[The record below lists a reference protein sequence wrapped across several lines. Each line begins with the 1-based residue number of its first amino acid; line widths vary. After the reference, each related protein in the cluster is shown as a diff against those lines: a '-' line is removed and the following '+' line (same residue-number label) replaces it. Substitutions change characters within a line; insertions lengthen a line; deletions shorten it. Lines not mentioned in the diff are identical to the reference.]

1 MHWGGHGHGYGRMRG
16 SLDEKDEQRRK
27 LYDHKVVSRFAKYI
41 RPQGKTATVCLISML
56 VYTFTTVGQPWIIKL
71 AIDSLINVH
80 QEQTL
85 GNLSLIVGLFSINA
99 FVNFLS
105 NYIYVVSLSNVSQ
118 QILLSLRTQ
127 LFNHLQNLSIRFFDR
142 NEVGR
147 IMSRAQNDVNQLQE
161 FFNMV
166 LITVA
171 DSLALIGIVIALF
184 ILDAKLAAITLSVI
198 PILVGVLL
206 IWQRFAWDSFME
218 VRRAISAV
226 NGMLQENISG
236 VRVIQALNREEGN
249 FREFRELNS
258 QHFSA
263 NMHATRLSAVL
274 MPLVE
279 ILTAIS
285 IVLVVLIGGTMA
297 AQGTLSVSIVIAF
310 ILYIQRFFDPIRG
323 LTMQYTGFQRA
334 MTSGVRIFELLDT
347 EIEVKDHPNPKTI
360 EKINGEITFED
371 VHFHYI
377 SDIPIIRGIT
387 LNITAGETVA
397 LVGTTGAGKT
407 TLASLV
413 ARFYD
418 VTQGKITLDG
428 HDIREISQSALSH
441 QMAMVPQEPFLFSA
455 TIAENIKFNRIFATT
470 NEVSEAAKIV
480 KAHEFISKLPL
491 GYDTVLQERGQNLS
505 LGQRQLIS
513 FARAILAN
521 PQILILDEAT
531 ANIDSHTEYLIQ
543 QALKSILSKR
553 TAIVIAHRLSTV
565 RGADRIVVLDH
576 GVIAEQGTHQELISQ
591 GQLYGQLYEKYFSMQ
606 EP

>member
-441 QMAMVPQEPFLFSA
+441 QMAMVPQEPFLFST